1 MGRFHARY
9 SVVISQTSVTSPVIE
24 VGNLRRAQTQ
34 QQVKLGRLYQ
44 QIADR
49 MTADIKRGAYRRG
62 QRMPSERD
70 LADQY
75 KVSRPTIREA
85 IIALELS
92 GLVGV
97 RQGSGVYVTQWTKT
111 NTATEARLIP
121 HLDTGAF
128 ELTEARRL
136 IEGETAALAATTIT
150 NDELRKLSE
159 HYAIMTDKNMHAEE
173 VDRVDRL
180 FHITVAQASQNSAL
194 ASVVEHLWDLRYSSP
209 LCRAI
214 LSRGS
219 VRPVAKEHGRILQ
232 ALRARDPE
240 QARQAMRTHL
250 GNVIDALLKATDV
263 DMMEGGKPMAA
274 AARKG
279 KPAAKRN
286 RG

>member
-1 MGRFHARY
+1 MK
-9 SVVISQTSVTSPVIE
+9 SSQTQAKQS
-24 VGNLRRAQTQ
+24 
-34 QQVKLGRLYQ
+34 RLYQ
-44 QIADR
+44 KIADR
-49 MTADIKRGAYRRG
+49 MTADIKRGVYRRG

-70 LADQY
+70 LAEQH

-92 GLVGV
+92 GLVEV
-97 RQGSGVYVTQWTKT
+97 RQGSGVYVTHWTKT

-136 IEGETAALAATTIT
+136 IEGETAALAAKTIT

-159 HYAIMTDKNMHAEE
+159 HYAIMMDKDMHAEE
-173 VDRVDRL
+173 IDRVDRL

-232 ALRARDPE
+232 ALRNRDPKA
-240 QARQAMRTHL
+240 AREAMRAHL

-263 DMMEGGKPMAA
+263 DTMEVGEPKAATTASTREGG
-274 AARKG
+274 ARIK
-279 KPAAKRN
+279 KR